1 MPSNSELSSGGLAR
15 RLIAFYLVLAALS
28 VAVVIIVIDKGGS
41 EKALPSIA
49 GGYVASAPSSCLG
62 PAPAPVG
69 GAPLPVTA
77 PTQLPPP
84 GPAFSVNQ
92 SGQFVNLTNSQRT
105 LGGQLRLKPGATP
118 AGAHRLTG
126 TVNCISGKQQTLNA
140 LVTPGVKGSIAG
152 TLGGAPFAATLKSPP
167 PAPGAALPRTPSGIA
182 GKYALSPASTCF
194 GSSFTLNGS
203 GSSYTLVAANHTLG
217 RVSYSTK
224 TSAVS
229 GDVACIKGGSV
240 RLTATANDILLQNV
254 KLIPLQA
261 ATPVPSSAKTT
272 VNAAA
277 LPTTSKPAAKA
288 ALGSTSK
295 PAAKATPTTSGSAG
309 KVAVVTTSKTVPKPA
324 HGTSESLS
332 KVVIIPSKAA
342 AKPALITASGLPPS
356 GEQFTATKQR
366 SSFTKLVAA
375 FFLAVLIV
383 LIVARLFGMVAV
395 RVGQP
400 RVMGEVIAG
409 IALGPS
415 LFGLLAPNLQAT
427 IFSTDILPA
436 FGVAANLGL
445 IFFMF
450 LIGMEVDQKQLRG
463 KVAPA
468 AAISNASIALPM
480 LLGIAAALPLYKLL
494 GPDIKFAA
502 FALFMGVAMSITAF
516 PVLARILTERRM
528 LKGQVGSLT
537 IGCAAIDDVSAWF
550 LIALATTI
558 AVSGSFG
565 VVVRTIAEA
574 VAFVLVMALV
584 VRRVLARMATAF
596 DEVGQ
601 IPSGWF
607 AAIVVGVLLS
617 AYITE
622 AIDIDVIF
630 GGFIMGMVM
639 PRHARLTEEVTRRV
653 EDFVV
658 TLLLP
663 LFFVYTG
670 LKTNITLLDRPELWL
685 ITAGLV
691 VLAIVGKLAGAAI
704 AARVSGFNTRAS
716 LVIGTLMNTRGL
728 TELIVLNIALEV
740 GAISSILFTALV
752 IMAIVTTLMTGPM
765 LKLLDPRNE
774 YGTTIEDE
782 LAGAAAI
789 AAREHPGLPPAE
801 RSILVASHTDAALE
815 RLIEL
820 AKPLARSAPQRDLIL
835 ARLVEPPRGAGVRG
849 GLQTENLQLEEASQ
863 AVAQARERLAADGV
877 RARGVALTSSHP
889 GTDLAHVAEREPV
902 DLVLTEGRRRLIGE
916 SVPLGDVSVLLE
928 QAECDVA
935 VLIAKESAP
944 IDLGPDAPVLVPFG
958 GAEHDWAALELG
970 SWLSATTGAPLKLL
984 GVGGQSEDGKSVTRM
999 LADAGLLVQQSTGIA
1014 TEPLVIAD
1022 GGEGVVSAA
1031 TGAGLLVIGLSER
1044 WRREGL
1050 GPSRSEI
1057 AKAAPA
1063 PVLFVRRGTRAG
1075 LFAQRD
1081 NVTQFNWS
1089 RAGQPSIR

>member
-1 MPSNSELSSGGLAR
+1 MPAKSEQSSGGLAR
-15 RLIAFYLVLAALS
+15 RLIAFYVVLAALT
-28 VAVVIIVIDKGGS
+28 AVVVLVVIDKGGS
-41 EKALPSIA
+41 EKALPAIA
-49 GGYVASAPSSCLG
+49 GGYVASAPSGCLG

-69 GAPLPVTA
+69 GAPLPATA

-92 SGQFVNLTNSQRT
+92 SGQFVSLANNQRT
-105 LGGQLRLKPGATP
+105 LGGQLRLKPGANPT
-118 AGAHRLTG
+118 GAHRLTG
-126 TVNCISGKQQTLNA
+126 TIDCVSGKQQTLDA

-152 TLGGAPFAATLKSPP
+152 TLGGAPFAATLKSAP
-167 PAPGAALPRTPSGIA
+167 PAPGAALPRAPVGIA
-182 GKYALSPASTCF
+182 GKYALSPTSICF

-203 GSSYTLVAANHTLG
+203 GSSYTVVVASHTLG
-217 RVSYSTK
+217 RLTYTKK

-229 GDVACIKGGSV
+229 GDVACAKGGSV

-254 KLIPLQA
+254 KLIPLQV
-261 ATPVPSSAKTT
+261 ATPVPSAKPAGKAAVATT
-272 VNAAA
+272 SGSSGKAAA
-277 LPTTSKPAAKA
+277 IITSKPA
-288 ALGSTSK
+288 
-295 PAAKATPTTSGSAG
+295 
-309 KVAVVTTSKTVPKPA
+309 V
-324 HGTSESLS
+324 
-332 KVVIIPSKAA
+332 
-342 AKPALITASGLPPS
+342 KPALITPSGLPPA

-366 SSFTKLVAA
+366 SAFTKLVAA

-383 LIVARLFGMVAV
+383 LIVARAFGMVAV

-450 LIGMEVDQKQLRG
+450 LIGMEVDQKQLKG
-463 KVAPA
+463 KAAPA

-494 GPDIKFAA
+494 GPDIKVAA

-528 LKGQVGSLT
+528 LKGPVGSLT

-558 AVSGSFG
+558 AVSGTFG

-574 VAFVLVMALV
+574 VAFVLVMALL

-622 AIDIDVIF
+622 AIGIDVIF

-639 PRHARLTEEVTRRV
+639 PRHARLTEDVTRRV

-663 LFFVYTG
+663 MFFVYTG

-704 AARVSGFNTRAS
+704 AARVCGFDSRAS
-716 LVIGTLMNTRGL
+716 MVIGTLMNTRGL

-740 GAISSILFTALV
+740 GAISSVLFTALV
-752 IMAIVTTLMTGPM
+752 IMAIITTLMTGPL

-774 YGTTIEDE
+774 YGTKLEDE
-782 LAGAAAI
+782 LAGAAVA
-789 AAREHPGLPPAE
+789 AAREHPGLPVAE
-801 RSILVASHTDAALE
+801 RSILVASHTDAALK
-815 RLIEL
+815 RLIGL
-820 AKPLARSAPQRDLIL
+820 AEPLARSLPQRELIL
-835 ARLVEPPRGAGVRG
+835 TRLVEPPRGAGVRG
-849 GLQTENLQLEEASQ
+849 GLQTENLELERASRVI
-863 AVAQARERLAADGV
+863 AEARERLAVDGV
-877 RARGVALTSSHP
+877 LARGVALSSSHP

-902 DLVLTEGRRRLIGE
+902 DLVLTEGRRRLVGE

-928 QAECDVA
+928 RAECDVA
-935 VLIAKESAP
+935 VLVARESAP
-944 IDLGPDAPVLVPFG
+944 VSLGPESPVLVPFG

-970 SWLSATTGAPLKLL
+970 SWLSSATGAPLKLL
-984 GVGGQSEDGKSVTRM
+984 GAGGQSDDGKSVTRM
-999 LADAGLLVQQSTGIA
+999 LADASLLVQQTTGIA
-1014 TEPLVIAD
+1014 TEPLVMA
-1022 GGEGVVSAA
+1022 GGREGIVSAA
-1031 TGAGLLVIGLSER
+1031 AGAGLLVIGLSER

-1050 GPSRSEI
+1050 GPTRSEI

-1063 PVLFVRRGTRAG
+1063 PVLFVRRGTRSG

-1089 RAGQPSIR
+1089 RAGQPSLR

>member
-1 MPSNSELSSGGLAR
+1 MSASSGLSGRGLAR
-15 RLIAFYLVLAALS
+15 RLIPFYAILAALS
-28 VAVVIIVIDKGGS
+28 VVVVFVVIDKGGS
-41 EKALPSIA
+41 EKALPTIA

-69 GAPLPVTA
+69 GAPLPATA

-126 TVNCISGKQQTLNA
+126 TVDCISGKQQTLDA
-140 LVTPGVKGSIAG
+140 LVMPGVKGSIAG
-152 TLGGAPFAATLKSPP
+152 TLGGAAFAATLKSPP
-167 PAPGAALPRTPSGIA
+167 PAPGAALPRTPSAIA
-182 GKYALSPASTCF
+182 GKYALSPTSICF

-217 RVSYSTK
+217 RLSYSTK

-229 GDVACIKGGSV
+229 GDVACTKGGSV

-254 KLIPLQA
+254 KLIPLQVA
-261 ATPVPSSAKTT
+261 APVPS
-272 VNAAA
+272 
-277 LPTTSKPAAKA
+277 AAKA
-288 ALGSTSK
+288 
-295 PAAKATPTTSGSAG
+295 
-309 KVAVVTTSKTVPKPA
+309 V
-324 HGTSESLS
+324 
-332 KVVIIPSKAA
+332 
-342 AKPALITASGLPPS
+342 AKPALITPSGLPPS

-383 LIVARLFGMVAV
+383 LIVARGFGMVAV

-427 IFSTDILPA
+427 IFATDILPA

-450 LIGMEVDQKQLRG
+450 LIGMEVDQKQLKG
-463 KVAPA
+463 KAAPA

-480 LLGIAAALPLYKLL
+480 LLGIVAALPLYKLL
-494 GPDIKFAA
+494 GPNIKFAA

-528 LKGQVGSLT
+528 LKGPVGSLT

-574 VAFVLVMALV
+574 VAFVLVMALL

-622 AIDIDVIF
+622 AIGIDVIF

-704 AARVSGFNTRAS
+704 AARVCGFDSRAS
-716 LVIGTLMNTRGL
+716 MVIGTLMNTRGL

-740 GAISSILFTALV
+740 GAISSVLFTALV
-752 IMAIVTTLMTGPM
+752 IMAIVTTLMTGPL

-774 YGTTIEDE
+774 YGTKIEDE
-782 LAGAAAI
+782 LAGAAVV
-789 AAREHPGLPPAE
+789 AAREHPGLPVAE
-801 RSILVASHTDAALE
+801 RSILVASHSDAALE

-820 AKPLARSAPQRDLIL
+820 AEPLARSAPQRELIL
-835 ARLVEPPRGAGVRG
+835 TRLVEPPRGAGVRG
-849 GLQTENLQLEEASQ
+849 GLQTENLQLERASQ
-863 AVAQARERLAADGV
+863 TIAQARERLAAAGV
-877 RARGVALTSSHP
+877 LARGVALSSSHP

-928 QAECDVA
+928 RAECDVA
-935 VLIAKESAP
+935 VLVAKESASMK
-944 IDLGPDAPVLVPFG
+944 LGPQTPLLVPFG

-970 SWLSATTGAPLKLL
+970 SWLSSATGAPLKLL
-984 GVGGQSEDGKSVTRM
+984 GAGGQSDDGKSVTRM
-999 LADAGLLVQQSTGIA
+999 LADAGLLVQQTTGIA
-1014 TEPLVIAD
+1014 TEPLVIA
-1022 GGEGVVSAA
+1022 GGREGIVSAA
-1031 TGAGLLVIGLSER
+1031 AGAGLLVIGLSER

-1050 GPSRSEI
+1050 GPTRSEI

-1089 RAGQPSIR
+1089 RAGQPSVR

>member
-1 MPSNSELSSGGLAR
+1 MPSNSELSGGSLAR
-15 RLIAFYLVLAALS
+15 RLIPFYAILAALS
-28 VAVVIIVIDKGGS
+28 LVVVLVVIDKGGS
-41 EKALPSIA
+41 EKAPPAIA
-49 GGYVASAPSSCLG
+49 GGYVASAPSGCLG
-62 PAPAPVG
+62 PAPTPVG
-69 GAPLPVTA
+69 GAPLPATA

-84 GPAFSVNQ
+84 GPAFSVSQ

-105 LGGQLRLKPGATP
+105 LGGQLRLKPGVTP

-126 TVNCISGKQQTLNA
+126 TVDCISGKQQTLNA
-140 LVTPGVKGSIAG
+140 LVMPGVKGSIAG
-152 TLGGAPFAATLKSPP
+152 TLGGASFAATLKTPP
-167 PAPGAALPRTPSGIA
+167 PAPGAALPRTPSGIG
-182 GKYALSPASTCF
+182 GKYALSPTSTCF

-203 GSSYTLVAANHTLG
+203 GSSYTLVAATHMLG

-229 GDVACIKGGSV
+229 GDVACLKGGSV

-254 KLIPLQA
+254 KLIPLQV

-272 VNAAA
+272 
-277 LPTTSKPAAKA
+277 T
-288 ALGSTSK
+288 
-295 PAAKATPTTSGSAG
+295 
-309 KVAVVTTSKTVPKPA
+309 
-324 HGTSESLS
+324 
-332 KVVIIPSKAA
+332 
-342 AKPALITASGLPPS
+342 KPALTTPTGLPPS

-383 LIVARLFGMVAV
+383 LIVARAFGMVAV

-427 IFSTDILPA
+427 IFATDILPA

-450 LIGMEVDQKQLRG
+450 LIGMEVDQKQLKG
-463 KVAPA
+463 KAMPA

-494 GPDIKFAA
+494 GPNIKFAA

-574 VAFVLVMALV
+574 VGFVLVMALV

-617 AYITE
+617 AYLTE
-622 AIDIDVIF
+622 AIGIDVIF

-663 LFFVYTG
+663 MFFVYTG
-670 LKTNITLLDRPELWL
+670 LKTNVTLLDRPELWL

-691 VLAIVGKLAGAAI
+691 VLAIAGKLAGAAI
-704 AARVSGFNTRAS
+704 AARVCGFDSRAS
-716 LVIGTLMNTRGL
+716 MVIGTLMNTRGL

-740 GAISSILFTALV
+740 GAISSVLFTALV
-752 IMAIVTTLMTGPM
+752 IMAIVTTLMTGPL

-774 YGTTIEDE
+774 YGTKIEDE
-782 LAGAAAI
+782 LAGAALA
-789 AAREHPGLPPAE
+789 AAREHPGLPLAE
-801 RSILVASHTDAALE
+801 RSILVASHTDTALE

-820 AKPLARSAPQRDLIL
+820 AEPLARSAPQRELIL
-835 ARLVEPPRGAGVRG
+835 TRLVEPPRGAGVRG
-849 GLQTENLQLEEASQ
+849 GLQSENLQLEQASQ
-863 AVAQARERLAADGV
+863 TIAEARERLAADGV
-877 RARGVALTSSHP
+877 LARGVALSSSHP

-928 QAECDVA
+928 RADCDVA
-935 VLIAKESAP
+935 VLVAKESAP
-944 IDLGPDAPVLVPFG
+944 LDLGPETPLLVPFG

-970 SWLSATTGAPLKLL
+970 SWLSSATGAPLKLL
-984 GVGGQSEDGKSVTRM
+984 GAGGQSEDGKSVTRM

-1014 TEPLVIAD
+1014 TEPLVIA
-1022 GGEGVVSAA
+1022 GGREGIVAAA

-1050 GPSRSEI
+1050 GPTRSEI

-1089 RAGQPSIR
+1089 RAGQPSLK

>member
-1 MPSNSELSSGGLAR
+1 MSANSELSSGGLAR
-15 RLIAFYLVLAALS
+15 RLIPFYTVLAALS
-28 VAVVIIVIDKGGS
+28 VVVVLVVIDKGGS
-41 EKALPSIA
+41 EKALPTIA

-69 GAPLPVTA
+69 GAPLPATA

-92 SGQFVNLTNSQRT
+92 SGQFVSLTNSQRT

-118 AGAHRLTG
+118 AGAHRITG

-182 GKYALSPASTCF
+182 GKYALSPTSTCF

-203 GSSYTLVAANHTLG
+203 GSSYKLVAATHTLG

-229 GDVACIKGGSV
+229 GDVSCLKGGSV

-254 KLIPLQA
+254 KLIPLQV
-261 ATPVPSSAKTT
+261 ATPVPPAKTT
-272 VNAAA
+272 VKTA
-277 LPTTSKPAAKA
+277 LVTTSKPATKTAS
-288 ALGSTSK
+288 GTTSK
-295 PAAKATPTTSGSAG
+295 PSANATPTTSGSAG
-309 KVAVVTTSKTVPKPA
+309 KVAVITATKT
-324 HGTSESLS
+324 
-332 KVVIIPSKAA
+332 A
-342 AKPALITASGLPPS
+342 AKPALITPSGLPPS

-383 LIVARLFGMVAV
+383 LIVARAFGMVAV

-427 IFSTDILPA
+427 IFATDILPA

-450 LIGMEVDQKQLRG
+450 LIGMEVDQKQLKG
-463 KVAPA
+463 KAMPA

-494 GPDIKFAA
+494 GPNIKFAA

-528 LKGQVGSLT
+528 LKGPVGSLT

-558 AVSGSFG
+558 AVSGTFG

-574 VAFVLVMALV
+574 VAFVLVMALL

-622 AIDIDVIF
+622 AIGIDVIF

-663 LFFVYTG
+663 MFFVYTG

-704 AARVSGFNTRAS
+704 AARVSGFDTRAS
-716 LVIGTLMNTRGL
+716 MVIGTLMNTRGL

-740 GAISSILFTALV
+740 GAISSVLFTALV
-752 IMAIVTTLMTGPM
+752 IMAIITTLMTGPM

-774 YGTTIEDE
+774 YGTKIEDE

-789 AAREHPGLPPAE
+789 AAREHPGLPVAE

-820 AKPLARSAPQRDLIL
+820 AEPLARSLPQRELIL
-835 ARLVEPPRGAGVRG
+835 TRLVEPPRGAGVRG
-849 GLQTENLQLEEASQ
+849 GLQSENLQLEEASQ
-863 AVAQARERLAADGV
+863 TIAQARERLATDGV
-877 RARGVALTSSHP
+877 LARGVALSSSHP
-889 GTDLAHVAEREPV
+889 GTDLAHVAEREPI

-928 QAECDVA
+928 RAECDVA
-935 VLIAKESAP
+935 VLVAKESASM
-944 IDLGPDAPVLVPFG
+944 DLGPDTPLLVPFG

-970 SWLSATTGAPLKLL
+970 SWLSSATGAPLKLL
-984 GVGGQSEDGKSVTRM
+984 GAGGQSEDGKSVTRM
-999 LADAGLLVQQSTGIA
+999 LADAGLLVQQTTGIA
-1014 TEPLVIAD
+1014 TEPLVIA
-1022 GGEGVVSAA
+1022 GGREGIVAAA

-1050 GPSRSEI
+1050 GPTRSEI

-1089 RAGQPSIR
+1089 RAGQPSLR

>member
-1 MPSNSELSSGGLAR
+1 M
-15 RLIAFYLVLAALS
+15 
-28 VAVVIIVIDKGGS
+28 
-41 EKALPSIA
+41 
-49 GGYVASAPSSCLG
+49 
-62 PAPAPVG
+62 
-69 GAPLPVTA
+69 
-77 PTQLPPP
+77 
-84 GPAFSVNQ
+84 
-92 SGQFVNLTNSQRT
+92 
-105 LGGQLRLKPGATP
+105 
-118 AGAHRLTG
+118 
-126 TVNCISGKQQTLNA
+126 
-140 LVTPGVKGSIAG
+140 
-152 TLGGAPFAATLKSPP
+152 
-167 PAPGAALPRTPSGIA
+167 
-182 GKYALSPASTCF
+182 
-194 GSSFTLNGS
+194 
-203 GSSYTLVAANHTLG
+203 
-217 RVSYSTK
+217 
-224 TSAVS
+224 
-229 GDVACIKGGSV
+229 

-254 KLIPLQA
+254 KLIPLQV
-261 ATPVPSSAKTT
+261 ATPVPSAVKTT
-272 VNAAA
+272 V
-277 LPTTSKPAAKA
+277 
-288 ALGSTSK
+288 
-295 PAAKATPTTSGSAG
+295 
-309 KVAVVTTSKTVPKPA
+309 
-324 HGTSESLS
+324 
-332 KVVIIPSKAA
+332 
-342 AKPALITASGLPPS
+342 KPALITPSGLPPS

-383 LIVARLFGMVAV
+383 LIVARAFGMVAV
-395 RVGQP
+395 RIGQP

-427 IFSTDILPA
+427 IFATDILPA

-450 LIGMEVDQKQLRG
+450 LIGMEVDQKQLKG
-463 KVAPA
+463 KAAPA
-468 AAISNASIALPM
+468 TAISNASIALPM

-528 LKGQVGSLT
+528 LKGPVGSLT

-565 VVVRTIAEA
+565 IVVRTIAEA
-574 VAFVLVMALV
+574 IAFVLVMALV
-584 VRRVLARMATAF
+584 VRRILARMATAF

-617 AYITE
+617 ACITE
-622 AIDIDVIF
+622 AIGIDVIF

-663 LFFVYTG
+663 MFFVYTG
-670 LKTNITLLDRPELWL
+670 LKTNITLIDRPELWL

-691 VLAIVGKLAGAAI
+691 VLAIAGKLAGAAI
-704 AARVSGFNTRAS
+704 AARVCGFDSRAS

-740 GAISSILFTALV
+740 GAISSVLFTALV
-752 IMAIVTTLMTGPM
+752 IMAIITTLMTGPL

-774 YGTTIEDE
+774 YGTKIEDE
-782 LAGAAAI
+782 LAGAAVV
-789 AAREHPGLPPAE
+789 AAREHPGLPVAE

-820 AKPLARSAPQRDLIL
+820 AEPLARSLPQRELIL
-835 ARLVEPPRGAGVRG
+835 TRLVEPPRGAGVRG
-849 GLQTENLQLEEASQ
+849 GLQTENLQLEQASRRI
-863 AVAQARERLAADGV
+863 AQARERLAAEGV
-877 RARGVALTSSHP
+877 LARGVALSSSHP
-889 GTDLAHVAEREPV
+889 GADLAHVAEREPV

-928 QAECDVA
+928 RAECDVA
-935 VLIAKESAP
+935 VLVARESAP
-944 IDLGPDAPVLVPFG
+944 VSLGPQSPVLVPFG

-970 SWLSATTGAPLKLL
+970 SWLSSATGAPLKLL
-984 GVGGQSEDGKSVTRM
+984 GAGGQSDDGKSVTRM
-999 LADAGLLVQQSTGIA
+999 LADAGLLVQQTTGIA
-1014 TEPLVIAD
+1014 TEPLVIA
-1022 GGEGVVSAA
+1022 GGREGIVSAA

-1050 GPSRSEI
+1050 GRPARRSPRLPPRRCCSFAVAPVPVCLRSETTSPSSTGRGPGSPRRGRLGRQRMRLRS
-1057 AKAAPA
+1057 ASAASI
-1063 PVLFVRRGTRAG
+1063 VRRPPRTTARASAVTSCGGTTG
-1075 LFAQRD
+1075 
-1081 NVTQFNWS
+1081 TS
-1089 RAGQPSIR
+1089 

>member
-1 MPSNSELSSGGLAR
+1 MPSKTGLSSGALAR
-15 RLIAFYLVLAALS
+15 RLIAFYVVLAAVS
-28 VAVVIIVIDKGGS
+28 VAVVLVVIDKGGS
-41 EKALPSIA
+41 EKALPTIA

-62 PAPAPVG
+62 QAPAPVG
-69 GAPLPVTA
+69 GAPLPATA

-92 SGQFVNLTNSQRT
+92 SGQFVNLANSQRT
-105 LGGQLRLKPGATP
+105 LGGQLRLKPGAPP

-126 TVNCISGKQQTLNA
+126 TIDCVSGRQQTLNA
-140 LVTPGVKGSIAG
+140 LVVPGVKGSIAG

-167 PAPGAALPRTPSGIA
+167 PAPGAALPRTPRGIA
-182 GKYALSPASTCF
+182 GKYALSPTSTCF

-203 GSSYTLVAANHTLG
+203 GSSYTLVAATHTLG
-217 RVSYSTK
+217 RLAYSTR
-224 TSAVS
+224 TSSVS
-229 GDVACIKGGSV
+229 GDVACTKGGSV

-254 KLIPLQA
+254 KLVPLQV
-261 ATPVPSSAKTT
+261 ATPVASSAKR
-272 VNAAA
+272 
-277 LPTTSKPAAKA
+277 S
-288 ALGSTSK
+288 
-295 PAAKATPTTSGSAG
+295 
-309 KVAVVTTSKTVPKPA
+309 
-324 HGTSESLS
+324 
-332 KVVIIPSKAA
+332 I
-342 AKPALITASGLPPS
+342 KPALITPTGLAPS

-383 LIVARLFGMVAV
+383 LIVARAFGMVAV

-450 LIGMEVDQKQLRG
+450 LIGMEVDQKQLKG
-463 KVAPA
+463 KAAPA

-528 LKGQVGSLT
+528 LKGPVGSLT

-574 VAFVLVMALV
+574 VAFVLVMALL

-617 AYITE
+617 AYLTE
-622 AIDIDVIF
+622 AIGIDVIF

-663 LFFVYTG
+663 MFFVYTG
-670 LKTNITLLDRPELWL
+670 LKTNVTLLDRPELWL

-704 AARVSGFNTRAS
+704 AARVCGFDSRAS
-716 LVIGTLMNTRGL
+716 MVIGTLMNTRGL

-740 GAISSILFTALV
+740 GAISSVLFTALV
-752 IMAIVTTLMTGPM
+752 IMAIITTLMTGPL

-774 YGTTIEDE
+774 YGTKIEDE
-782 LAGAAAI
+782 LAGAAAV
-789 AAREHPGLPPAE
+789 AAAEHPGLPVAE
-801 RSILVASHTDAALE
+801 RAILVASHTDAALE

-820 AKPLARSAPQRDLIL
+820 AEPLARSAPQRELIL
-835 ARLVEPPRGAGVRG
+835 TRLVEPPRGAGVRG
-849 GLQTENLQLEEASQ
+849 GLQTENLQLEQASQ
-863 AVAQARERLAADGV
+863 AIAQARERLAADGV
-877 RARGVALTSSHP
+877 LARGVALSSSRP
-889 GTDLAHVAEREPV
+889 GEDLAHVAEREPV

-928 QAECDVA
+928 RAECDVA
-935 VLIAKESAP
+935 VLVAKESAP
-944 IDLGPDAPVLVPFG
+944 MSLGPESPVLVPFG

-970 SWLSATTGAPLKLL
+970 SWLSSATGAPLKLL
-984 GVGGQSEDGKSVTRM
+984 GAGGQTEDGKSVTRM
-999 LADAGLLVQQSTGIA
+999 LADAGLLVQQTTGVA
-1014 TEPLVIAD
+1014 TEPLVMA
-1022 GGEGVVSAA
+1022 GGREGIVSAA
-1031 TGAGLLVIGLSER
+1031 AGAGLLVIGLSER

-1050 GPSRSEI
+1050 GPTRSEI

-1063 PVLFVRRGTRAG
+1063 PVLFVRRGTREG

-1089 RAGQPSIR
+1089 RGGQTSVR

>member
-15 RLIAFYLVLAALS
+15 RLIPFYAVLAALS
-28 VAVVIIVIDKGGS
+28 VVVVLVVIDKGGS
-41 EKALPSIA
+41 EKALPTIA

-69 GAPLPVTA
+69 GAPLPATA

-118 AGAHRLTG
+118 AGTHRLTG
-126 TVNCISGKQQTLNA
+126 TVDCISGKQQTLNA
-140 LVTPGVKGSIAG
+140 LAVPGVKGSIAG
-152 TLGGAPFAATLKSPP
+152 TLAGAAFAATLKTPP

-182 GKYALSPASTCF
+182 GKYALSPTSVCF
-194 GSSFTLNGS
+194 GSSFTLSGS
-203 GSSYTLVAANHTLG
+203 GSSYTLVAAHHMLG
-217 RVSYSTK
+217 RLSYSTT

-229 GDVACIKGGSV
+229 GDVACTKGGSV

-254 KLIPLQA
+254 KLIPLQVA
-261 ATPVPSSAKTT
+261 MPVPSAVKTT
-272 VNAAA
+272 V
-277 LPTTSKPAAKA
+277 
-288 ALGSTSK
+288 
-295 PAAKATPTTSGSAG
+295 
-309 KVAVVTTSKTVPKPA
+309 
-324 HGTSESLS
+324 
-332 KVVIIPSKAA
+332 
-342 AKPALITASGLPPS
+342 KPALITPSGLPPS

-383 LIVARLFGMVAV
+383 LIVARLFGMAAV

-450 LIGMEVDQKQLRG
+450 LIGMEVDQKQLKG

-528 LKGQVGSLT
+528 LKGPVGSLT

-574 VAFVLVMALV
+574 VAFVLVMALL
-584 VRRVLARMATAF
+584 VRRVLARMGTAF

-607 AAIVVGVLLS
+607 AAIVVGVLMS

-622 AIDIDVIF
+622 AIGIDVIF

-704 AARVSGFNTRAS
+704 AARVSGFDSRAS

-740 GAISSILFTALV
+740 GAIFERSVHGARDHGDRHHADDWADAETAGSAQRV
-752 IMAIVTTLMTGPM
+752 RHQDRGRARRRGRHCRPRASRPAGGGA
-765 LKLLDPRNE
+765 LDPRRLAHRCRARASDRAGGAAGPLAAAARADPHASRRASARRRGARRSADRE
-774 YGTTIEDE
+774 PAARRS
-782 LAGAAAI
+782 LAGD
-789 AAREHPGLPPAE
+789 
-801 RSILVASHTDAALE
+801 RS
-815 RLIEL
+815 
-820 AKPLARSAPQRDLIL
+820 
-835 ARLVEPPRGAGVRG
+835 GA
-849 GLQTENLQLEEASQ
+849 
-863 AVAQARERLAADGV
+863 
-877 RARGVALTSSHP
+877 
-889 GTDLAHVAEREPV
+889 
-902 DLVLTEGRRRLIGE
+902 
-916 SVPLGDVSVLLE
+916 
-928 QAECDVA
+928 
-935 VLIAKESAP
+935 
-944 IDLGPDAPVLVPFG
+944 
-958 GAEHDWAALELG
+958 
-970 SWLSATTGAPLKLL
+970 
-984 GVGGQSEDGKSVTRM
+984 
-999 LADAGLLVQQSTGIA
+999 
-1014 TEPLVIAD
+1014 
-1022 GGEGVVSAA
+1022 
-1031 TGAGLLVIGLSER
+1031 
-1044 WRREGL
+1044 
-1050 GPSRSEI
+1050 
-1057 AKAAPA
+1057 
-1063 PVLFVRRGTRAG
+1063 
-1075 LFAQRD
+1075 
-1081 NVTQFNWS
+1081 
-1089 RAGQPSIR
+1089 

>member
-1 MPSNSELSSGGLAR
+1 MPSKSELSSGSLAR
-15 RLIAFYLVLAALS
+15 RLIPFYAVLAALS
-28 VAVVIIVIDKGGS
+28 VVVVLVVIDKGGS
-41 EKALPSIA
+41 EKALPAIA

-69 GAPLPVTA
+69 GAPLPATA

-126 TVNCISGKQQTLNA
+126 TVDCISGKQQTLDA
-140 LVTPGVKGSIAG
+140 LVVPGVKGSIAG

-182 GKYALSPASTCF
+182 GKYALSPTSTCF

-203 GSSYTLVAANHTLG
+203 GSSYTLVAATHTLG
-217 RVSYSTK
+217 RLAYSTK

-229 GDVACIKGGSV
+229 GDVACLKGGSV

-254 KLIPLQA
+254 KLIPLQV
-261 ATPVPSSAKTT
+261 ATPVPSAAKTT
-272 VNAAA
+272 ARAAA
-277 LPTTSKPAAKA
+277 LI
-288 ALGSTSK
+288 
-295 PAAKATPTTSGSAG
+295 TPTRPATEA
-309 KVAVVTTSKTVPKPA
+309 A

-332 KVVIIPSKAA
+332 KVVITPSKAA
-342 AKPALITASGLPPS
+342 AKPALITPTGLPPS

-383 LIVARLFGMVAV
+383 LIVARAFGMVAV

-450 LIGMEVDQKQLRG
+450 LIGMEVDQKQLKG
-463 KVAPA
+463 KAAPA

-528 LKGQVGSLT
+528 LRGPVGSLT

-574 VAFVLVMALV
+574 VAFVLVMALL
-584 VRRVLARMATAF
+584 VRRVLARMGTAF

-622 AIDIDVIF
+622 AIGIDVIF

-685 ITAGLV
+685 IAAGLV

-704 AARVSGFNTRAS
+704 AARVCGFDSRAS
-716 LVIGTLMNTRGL
+716 MVIGTLMNTRGL

-740 GAISSILFTALV
+740 GAISSVLFTALV
-752 IMAIVTTLMTGPM
+752 IMAIITTLMTGPL

-774 YGTTIEDE
+774 YGTKIEDE
-782 LAGAAAI
+782 LAGAAVA
-789 AAREHPGLPPAE
+789 AAREHPGLPVAE

-820 AKPLARSAPQRDLIL
+820 AEPLARSAPQRELIL
-835 ARLVEPPRGAGVRG
+835 TRLVEPPRGAGVRG
-849 GLQTENLQLEEASQ
+849 GLQTENLQLEQASR
-863 AVAQARERLAADGV
+863 AIEQARERLAAEGV
-877 RARGVALTSSHP
+877 LARGVALSSSHP
-889 GTDLAHVAEREPV
+889 GADLAHVAEREPV

-916 SVPLGDVSVLLE
+916 SVPLGEVSVLLE
-928 QAECDVA
+928 RAECDVA
-935 VLIAKESAP
+935 VLVAKESAP
-944 IDLGPDAPVLVPFG
+944 LSLGPETPLLVPFG

-970 SWLSATTGAPLKLL
+970 SWLSSATGAPLKLL
-984 GVGGQSEDGKSVTRM
+984 GAGGQSDDGKSVTRM
-999 LADAGLLVQQSTGIA
+999 LADAGLLVQQTTGIA
-1014 TEPLVIAD
+1014 TEPLVMA
-1022 GGEGVVSAA
+1022 GGREGIVSAA
-1031 TGAGLLVIGLSER
+1031 AGAGLLVIGLSER

-1050 GPSRSEI
+1050 GPTRSEI

-1063 PVLFVRRGTRAG
+1063 PVLFVRRGSRAG

-1089 RAGQPSIR
+1089 RAGQTSLR

>member
-1 MPSNSELSSGGLAR
+1 MPSNSELSGGGLAR
-15 RLIAFYLVLAALS
+15 RLIAFYVVLAALS
-28 VAVVIIVIDKGGS
+28 VAVVLIVIDKGGS

-69 GAPLPVTA
+69 GAPLPATA

-126 TVNCISGKQQTLNA
+126 TVGCVSGKQQTLNA
-140 LVTPGVKGSIAG
+140 LATPGVKGSIAG

-182 GKYALSPASTCF
+182 GKYALSPTSTCF

-217 RVSYSTK
+217 RLAYSTK

-229 GDVACIKGGSV
+229 GDVACTKGGSV

-254 KLIPLQA
+254 KLIPLQV
-261 ATPVPSSAKTT
+261 ATPVPSATKTT
-272 VNAAA
+272 VKAAA
-277 LPTTSKPAAKA
+277 LVTTSKPAAE
-288 ALGSTSK
+288 
-295 PAAKATPTTSGSAG
+295 AG
-309 KVAVVTTSKTVPKPA
+309 HS
-324 HGTSESLS
+324 TSESLS
-332 KVVIIPSKAA
+332 KLVITTSKAP
-342 AKPALITASGLPPS
+342 AKPALITPSGLPPS

-415 LFGLLAPNLQAT
+415 LFGVIAPNLQAT
-427 IFSTDILPA
+427 IFATDILPA
-436 FGVAANLGL
+436 FGVTANLGL

-528 LKGQVGSLT
+528 LKGPVGSLT

-622 AIDIDVIF
+622 AINIDVIF

-716 LVIGTLMNTRGL
+716 MVIGTLMNTRGL

-740 GAISSILFTALV
+740 GAISSVLFTALV

-774 YGTTIEDE
+774 YGSTIEDE

-820 AKPLARSAPQRDLIL
+820 AEPLARSAPRRELIL
-835 ARLVEPPRGAGVRG
+835 TRLVEPPRGAGVRG
-849 GLQTENLQLEEASQ
+849 GLQTENLQLEEASR
-863 AVAQARERLAADGV
+863 AIAQARVRLAADGV
-877 RARGVALTSSHP
+877 RARGVALSSSHP
-889 GTDLAHVAEREPV
+889 GTDLTHVAEREPV

-928 QAECDVA
+928 AAECDVA
-935 VLIAKESAP
+935 VLVAKESTP

-1057 AKAAPA
+1057 ARAAPA

-1089 RAGQPSIR
+1089 RAGQPSMK

>member
-1 MPSNSELSSGGLAR
+1 MPSNTGLSSGSLTG
-15 RLIAFYLVLAALS
+15 RLIAFYAILAALT
-28 VAVVIIVIDKGGS
+28 AIVVVLVIDRGGS
-41 EKALPSIA
+41 EKALPAIA

-69 GAPLPVTA
+69 GAPLPATA
-77 PTQLPPP
+77 PTQLPAP

-92 SGQFVNLTNSQRT
+92 SGQFVNLTNNQRT
-105 LGGQLRLKPGATP
+105 LGGQLRLQPDAT
-118 AGAHRLTG
+118 AGGAHRLTG
-126 TVNCISGKQQTLNA
+126 TIDCVSGKQQTLDA
-140 LVTPGVKGSIAG
+140 LAVPGVKGSIAG
-152 TLGGAPFAATLKSPP
+152 TLGGNAFAATLKTPP
-167 PAPGAALPRTPSGIA
+167 PAPGSALPRAPVGIA
-182 GKYALSPASTCF
+182 GKYALSPTSTCF

-203 GSSYTLVAANHTLG
+203 GSSYTLVAASHKLG
-217 RVSYSTK
+217 RLSYTKK

-229 GDVACIKGGSV
+229 GDVACTKGGSV

-254 KLIPLQA
+254 KLIPLQV
-261 ATPVPSSAKTT
+261 ATPVPAAKTT
-272 VNAAA
+272 VKAA
-277 LPTTSKPAAKA
+277 LLTTSKPSAKA
-288 ALGSTSK
+288 AQG
-295 PAAKATPTTSGSAG
+295 TSGSSG
-309 KVAVVTTSKTVPKPA
+309 KVVVITTSKTV
-324 HGTSESLS
+324 
-332 KVVIIPSKAA
+332 
-342 AKPALITASGLPPS
+342 AKPALITPSGLPPS

-383 LIVARLFGMVAV
+383 LIVARAFGMVAV

-450 LIGMEVDQKQLRG
+450 LIGMEVDQKQLKGRA
-463 KVAPA
+463 APA

-494 GPDIKFAA
+494 GPNIKFAA

-516 PVLARILTERRM
+516 PVLARILAERRM
-528 LKGQVGSLT
+528 LKGEVGSLT

-565 VVVRTIAEA
+565 VVARTIGEA
-574 VAFVLVMALV
+574 VGFVLVMALV
-584 VRRVLARMATAF
+584 VRRILARMATAF
-596 DEVGQ
+596 DEAGQ

-622 AIDIDVIF
+622 AINIDVIF

-663 LFFVYTG
+663 MFFVYTG

-685 ITAGLV
+685 ITASLV

-704 AARVSGFNTRAS
+704 AARVCGFDSRAS
-716 LVIGTLMNTRGL
+716 MVIGTLMNTRGL

-740 GAISSILFTALV
+740 GAISSVLFTALV
-752 IMAIVTTLMTGPM
+752 IMAIITTLMTGPL
-765 LKLLDPRNE
+765 LKLLDPHNE
-774 YGTTIEDE
+774 YGTKLEDE
-782 LAGAAAI
+782 LAGAALA
-789 AAREHPGLPPAE
+789 AAREHPGLPVAE
-801 RSILVASHTDAALE
+801 RAILVASHTDAALE

-820 AKPLARSAPQRDLIL
+820 AQPLARSTPQRELIL
-835 ARLVEPPRGAGVRG
+835 TRLVEPPRGAGVRG
-849 GLQTENLQLEEASQ
+849 GLQTENLQLEQASQ
-863 AVAQARERLAADGV
+863 AIAQAREHLATDGV
-877 RARGVALTSSHP
+877 LARGVALSSSHP
-889 GTDLAHVAEREPV
+889 GADLAHVAAREPV

-916 SVPLGDVSVLLE
+916 GVPLGDVSVLLE
-928 QAECDVA
+928 RAECDVA
-935 VLIAKESAP
+935 VLIARESAP
-944 IDLGPDAPVLVPFG
+944 FNLGPQSPVLVPFG

-970 SWLSATTGAPLKLL
+970 SWLSSATGAPLKLL
-984 GVGGQSEDGKSVTRM
+984 GAGGQTDDGKSVTRI
-999 LADAGLLVQQSTGIA
+999 LADAGLLVQQTTGIA
-1014 TEPLVIAD
+1014 TEPLVISGGRD
-1022 GGEGVVSAA
+1022 GIVSAA
-1031 TGAGLLVIGLSER
+1031 AGAGLLVIGLSER

-1050 GPSRSEI
+1050 GPTRSEI

-1063 PVLFVRRGTRAG
+1063 PVLFVRRGTREG
-1075 LFAQRD
+1075 LFAQRE

-1089 RAGQPSIR
+1089 MAGQTSR

>member
-15 RLIAFYLVLAALS
+15 RLIAFYVVLAALS

-41 EKALPSIA
+41 EKALPAIA

-69 GAPLPVTA
+69 GAPLPATA

-126 TVNCISGKQQTLNA
+126 TVDCISGKQQTLDA
-140 LVTPGVKGSIAG
+140 LVMPGVKGSIAG

-182 GKYALSPASTCF
+182 GKYALSPTSTCF

-203 GSSYTLVAANHTLG
+203 GSSYKLVAATHTLG
-217 RVSYSTK
+217 RLSYSTK

-229 GDVACIKGGSV
+229 GDVACLKGGSV

-254 KLIPLQA
+254 KLIPLQVA
-261 ATPVPSSAKTT
+261 APVPSAAKTT
-272 VNAAA
+272 VKAA
-277 LPTTSKPAAKA
+277 LLTTSKPAASA
-288 ALGSTSK
+288 ALGTASK
-295 PAAKATPTTSGSAG
+295 PATKATPTTSGSAG
-309 KVAVVTTSKTVPKPA
+309 KVAVITSSKTV
-324 HGTSESLS
+324 
-332 KVVIIPSKAA
+332 
-342 AKPALITASGLPPS
+342 AKPALITPTGLPPS

-383 LIVARLFGMVAV
+383 LIVARAFGMVAV

-450 LIGMEVDQKQLRG
+450 LIGMEVDQKQLKG
-463 KVAPA
+463 KAAPA

-528 LKGQVGSLT
+528 LKGPVGSLT

-622 AIDIDVIF
+622 AINIDVIF

-704 AARVSGFNTRAS
+704 AARVCGFDSRAS
-716 LVIGTLMNTRGL
+716 MVIGTLMNTRGL

-740 GAISSILFTALV
+740 GAISSVLFTALV
-752 IMAIVTTLMTGPM
+752 IMAIVTTLMTGPL

-774 YGTTIEDE
+774 YGTKIEDE
-782 LAGAAAI
+782 LAGAAAA
-789 AAREHPGLPPAE
+789 AAREHPGLPVAE
-801 RSILVASHTDAALE
+801 RSILVASHTDTALE

-820 AKPLARSAPQRDLIL
+820 AEPLARSAPQRELIL
-835 ARLVEPPRGAGVRG
+835 TRLVEPPRGAGVRG
-849 GLQTENLQLEEASQ
+849 GLQTENLQLERASQ
-863 AVAQARERLAADGV
+863 TIAQARERLAAEGV
-877 RARGVALTSSHP
+877 LARGVALSSSHP

-928 QAECDVA
+928 RAECDVA
-935 VLIAKESAP
+935 VLVAKESASMN
-944 IDLGPDAPVLVPFG
+944 LGPQTPLLVPFG

-970 SWLSATTGAPLKLL
+970 SWLSSATGAPLKLL
-984 GVGGQSEDGKSVTRM
+984 GAGGQSEDGKSVTRM
-999 LADAGLLVQQSTGIA
+999 LADAGLLVQQTTGIA
-1014 TEPLVIAD
+1014 TEPLVIA
-1022 GGEGVVSAA
+1022 GGREGIVSAA
-1031 TGAGLLVIGLSER
+1031 AGAGLLVIGLSER

-1050 GPSRSEI
+1050 GPTRSEI

>member
-15 RLIAFYLVLAALS
+15 RLIAFYVVLAALS
-28 VAVVIIVIDKGGS
+28 VAVVLVVIDKGGS

-69 GAPLPVTA
+69 GAPLPATA

-118 AGAHRLTG
+118 ASAHRLTG
-126 TVNCISGKQQTLNA
+126 TINCVSGKQQTLNV
-140 LVTPGVKGSIAG
+140 LVVPGVKGSIAG

-167 PAPGAALPRTPSGIA
+167 PAAGAALPRTPSGIA
-182 GKYALSPASTCF
+182 GKYALSPTSTCF

-203 GSSYTLVAANHTLG
+203 GSRYTLVAANHKLG
-217 RVSYSTK
+217 RLSYSTK
-224 TSAVS
+224 TSTVS
-229 GDVACIKGGSV
+229 GDVACTKGGSV

-254 KLIPLQA
+254 KLIPLQV
-261 ATPVPSSAKTT
+261 ATPVPSAAKTT
-272 VNAAA
+272 
-277 LPTTSKPAAKA
+277 AKA
-288 ALGSTSK
+288 ALATSSK
-295 PAAKATPTTSGSAG
+295 PAAKATAGASGASS
-309 KVAVVTTSKTVPKPA
+309 KVAVITT
-324 HGTSESLS
+324 
-332 KVVIIPSKAA
+332 SKAA
-342 AKPALITASGLPPS
+342 AKPALITPSGLPPS

-415 LFGLLAPNLQAT
+415 LFGVLAPNLQAT
-427 IFSTDILPA
+427 IFATDILPA

-450 LIGMEVDQKQLRG
+450 LIGMEVDQKQLKG

-480 LLGIAAALPLYKLL
+480 LLGIVAALPLYKLL
-494 GPDIKFAA
+494 GPNIKFAA

-528 LKGQVGSLT
+528 LKGPVGSLT

-584 VRRVLARMATAF
+584 VRRILARMATAF

-617 AYITE
+617 AYVTE
-622 AIDIDVIF
+622 AINIDVIF

-704 AARVSGFNTRAS
+704 AARVSGFHTRAS
-716 LVIGTLMNTRGL
+716 MVIGTLMNTRGL

-740 GAISSILFTALV
+740 GAISSVLFTALV
-752 IMAIVTTLMTGPM
+752 IMAVITTLMTGPL

-774 YGTTIEDE
+774 YGTKIEDE
-782 LAGAAAI
+782 LAGAAIA
-789 AAREHPGLPPAE
+789 AAREHPGLPVAE

-820 AKPLARSAPQRDLIL
+820 AKPLARSAPQRELIL
-835 ARLVEPPRGAGVRG
+835 TRLVEPPRGAGVRG
-849 GLQTENLQLEEASQ
+849 GLQTENLQLEAASQ
-863 AVAQARERLAADGV
+863 AIAQARERLAADGV
-877 RARGVALTSSHP
+877 LARGVALSSSHP

-935 VLIAKESAP
+935 VLVAKESAP
-944 IDLGPDAPVLVPFG
+944 MNLGPDAAVLVPFG

-970 SWLSATTGAPLKLL
+970 SWLSAATGAPLKLL

-999 LADAGLLVQQSTGIA
+999 LADAGLLVQQTTGIA

-1022 GGEGVVSAA
+1022 GGEGIVSAA

-1089 RAGQPSIR
+1089 RAGQPSLK

>member
-1 MPSNSELSSGGLAR
+1 MSASSELSGGSLAR
-15 RLIAFYLVLAALS
+15 RLIPFYAVLAALS
-28 VAVVIIVIDKGGS
+28 VVVALVVIDKGGS
-41 EKALPSIA
+41 EKALPAIA

-69 GAPLPVTA
+69 GAPLPATA

-84 GPAFSVNQ
+84 GPAFSVSQ
-92 SGQFVNLTNSQRT
+92 SGQFVDLTNSQRT

-126 TVNCISGKQQTLNA
+126 TVDCISGKQQTLDA
-140 LVTPGVKGSIAG
+140 LVMPGVKGSIAG
-152 TLGGAPFAATLKSPP
+152 TLGGAPFAATLRSPP

-182 GKYALSPASTCF
+182 GKYALSPTSICF

-203 GSSYTLVAANHTLG
+203 GSSYTLLAANHTLG
-217 RVSYSTK
+217 RLSYSTK

-229 GDVACIKGGSV
+229 GDVACTKGGSV

-254 KLIPLQA
+254 KLIPLQVATPIPSA
-261 ATPVPSSAKTT
+261 ATTIP
-272 VNAAA
+272 NAAA
-277 LPTTSKPAAKA
+277 LTTPKRPASEA
-288 ALGSTSK
+288 AHS
-295 PAAKATPTTSGSAG
+295 
-309 KVAVVTTSKTVPKPA
+309 
-324 HGTSESLS
+324 TSESLS
-332 KVVIIPSKAA
+332 KVVITPSKVA
-342 AKPALITASGLPPS
+342 AKPALITPSGLPPA

-383 LIVARLFGMVAV
+383 LIVARAFGMVAV

-427 IFSTDILPA
+427 IFATDILPA

-450 LIGMEVDQKQLRG
+450 LIGMEVDQKQLKG
-463 KVAPA
+463 KAAPA

-480 LLGIAAALPLYKLL
+480 LLGIVAALPLYKLL
-494 GPDIKFAA
+494 GPNIKFAA

-528 LKGQVGSLT
+528 LKGPVGSLT

-558 AVSGSFG
+558 AIAGSFG

-584 VRRVLARMATAF
+584 VRRILARMATAF

-617 AYITE
+617 AYLTE
-622 AIDIDVIF
+622 AIGIDVIF

-663 LFFVYTG
+663 MFFVYTG
-670 LKTNITLLDRPELWL
+670 LKTNVTLLDRPELWL

-704 AARVSGFNTRAS
+704 AARVCGFDSRAS
-716 LVIGTLMNTRGL
+716 MVIGTLMNTRGL

-740 GAISSILFTALV
+740 GAISSVLFTALV
-752 IMAIVTTLMTGPM
+752 IMAVITTLMTGPL
-765 LKLLDPRNE
+765 LKALDPRNE

-782 LAGAAAI
+782 LAGAAIA
-789 AAREHPGLPPAE
+789 AAREHPALPVAE
-801 RSILVASHTDAALE
+801 RSILVASHSDAALE

-820 AKPLARSAPQRDLIL
+820 AEPLARSTPQRELIL
-835 ARLVEPPRGAGVRG
+835 TRLVEPPRGAGVRG
-849 GLQTENLQLEEASQ
+849 GLQTENLQLEQASQ
-863 AVAQARERLAADGV
+863 AIAQARERLAAAGV
-877 RARGVALTSSHP
+877 LARGVALSSSHP
-889 GTDLAHVAEREPV
+889 GADLAHVAEREPV

-916 SVPLGDVSVLLE
+916 SVPLGEVSVLLE
-928 QAECDVA
+928 RADCDVA
-935 VLIAKESAP
+935 VLVAKESASME
-944 IDLGPDAPVLVPFG
+944 LGPETPLLVPFG

-970 SWLSATTGAPLKLL
+970 AWLSSATGAPLKLL
-984 GVGGQSEDGKSVTRM
+984 GAGGQSDDGKSVTRM
-999 LADAGLLVQQSTGIA
+999 LADAGLLVQQTTGIA
-1014 TEPLVIAD
+1014 TEPLVMA
-1022 GGEGVVSAA
+1022 GGREGIVSAA
-1031 TGAGLLVIGLSER
+1031 AGAGLLVIGLSER

-1050 GPSRSEI
+1050 GPTRSEI

-1089 RAGQPSIR
+1089 RAGQPSAR

>member
-1 MPSNSELSSGGLAR
+1 MPSETEQSSGGLAG
-15 RLIAFYLVLAALS
+15 RLIAFYVILAALT
-28 VAVVIIVIDKGGS
+28 VVVLIVVIDRGAG
-41 EKALPSIA
+41 EKALPVIA
-49 GGYVASAPSSCLG
+49 GGYVASAPSDCLG

-69 GAPLPVTA
+69 GAPLPLTA

-92 SGQFVNLTNSQRT
+92 SGQFVNLTNNQRT

-126 TVNCISGKQQTLNA
+126 TVDCVSGGQQTLNA
-140 LVTPGVKGSIAG
+140 LVVPGAKGAIAG
-152 TLGGAPFAATLKSPP
+152 TLAGAPFAATLKSPP
-167 PAPGAALPRTPSGIA
+167 PAPGAALPRAPVGIA
-182 GKYALSPASTCF
+182 GKYALSPTSICF
-194 GSSFTLNGS
+194 GSSFTLKGS
-203 GSSYTLVAANHTLG
+203 GSSYTVVAASHTLG
-217 RVSYSTK
+217 RLTYTKK
-224 TSAVS
+224 TSSVS
-229 GDVACIKGGSV
+229 GDVACAKGGTV

-254 KLIPLQA
+254 KLIPLQV
-261 ATPVPSSAKTT
+261 ATPVPSSAKATGK
-272 VNAAA
+272 AA
-277 LPTTSKPAAKA
+277 LVTTSKPSGKTA
-288 ALGSTSK
+288 ALITAK
-295 PAAKATPTTSGSAG
+295 P
-309 KVAVVTTSKTVPKPA
+309 V
-324 HGTSESLS
+324 
-332 KVVIIPSKAA
+332 
-342 AKPALITASGLPPS
+342 AKPALITPSGLPPS

-366 SSFTKLVAA
+366 SAFTKLVAA

-415 LFGLLAPNLQAT
+415 LFGVIAPNLQAT

-463 KVAPA
+463 RAMPA

-480 LLGIAAALPLYKLL
+480 VLGIAAALPLYKLL

-528 LKGQVGSLT
+528 LKSPVGSLT

-574 VAFVLVMALV
+574 VGFVLVMALL

-596 DEVGQ
+596 DEAGQ

-622 AIDIDVIF
+622 AINIDVIF
-630 GGFIMGMVM
+630 GGFIMGMIM

-704 AARVSGFNTRAS
+704 AARVCGFNSRAS

-752 IMAIVTTLMTGPM
+752 IMAIITTLMTGPL

-774 YGTTIEDE
+774 YGTKIEDE

-789 AAREHPGLPPAE
+789 AAREHPGLPVAE
-801 RSILVASHTDAALE
+801 RAILVASHTDAALE

-820 AKPLARSAPQRDLIL
+820 AEPLARTAPQRELIL
-835 ARLVEPPRGAGVRG
+835 TRLVQPPRGAGVRG
-849 GLQTENLQLEEASQ
+849 GLQTENLQLEQASQ
-863 AVAQARERLAADGV
+863 TIAQARERLAAEGV
-877 RARGVALTSSHP
+877 LARGVALTSSHP
-889 GTDLAHVAEREPV
+889 GTDLAHVAAREPI

-935 VLIAKESAP
+935 VLVARESAP
-944 IDLGPDAPVLVPFG
+944 VSLGPDSPILVPFG

-970 SWLSATTGAPLKLL
+970 SWLSSATGAPLKLL
-984 GVGGQSEDGKSVTRM
+984 GAGGQTDDGKSVTRM
-999 LADAGLLVQQSTGIA
+999 LADAGLLVQQTTGVA
-1014 TEPLVIAD
+1014 TEPLVMA
-1022 GGEGVVSAA
+1022 GGREGIVSAA

-1050 GPSRSEI
+1050 GPTRSEI

-1063 PVLFVRRGTRAG
+1063 PVLFVRRGTRGG

-1089 RAGQPSIR
+1089 RAGQTSLR

>member
-1 MPSNSELSSGGLAR
+1 MASNGELSSGGLAR
-15 RLIAFYLVLAALS
+15 RLIVFYAVLAALL
-28 VAVVIIVIDKGGS
+28 VAVVIVVIDKGAG
-41 EKALPSIA
+41 EKALPAIA

-69 GAPLPVTA
+69 GAPLPATA

-84 GPAFSVNQ
+84 GPAFSINQ
-92 SGQFVNLTNSQRT
+92 SGQFVNLTNNQRT

-126 TVNCISGKQQTLNA
+126 TINCVSGRQQTLNA
-140 LVTPGVKGSIAG
+140 LATPGVKGSIAG
-152 TLGGAPFAATLKSPP
+152 TLAGAPFAATLKSPP
-167 PAPGAALPRTPSGIA
+167 PAPGAALPRAPVGIA
-182 GKYALSPASTCF
+182 GKYALSPTSTCF
-194 GSSFTLNGS
+194 GGSFTLNGS
-203 GSSYTLVAANHTLG
+203 GSSYTVVVPGHTLG
-217 RVSYSTK
+217 RLTYTKK

-229 GDVACIKGGSV
+229 GDVACVKGGSV

-254 KLIPLQA
+254 KLIPLQV
-261 ATPVPSSAKTT
+261 ATPVPSSTKTS
-272 VNAAA
+272 VKAA
-277 LPTTSKPAAKA
+277 LLTTSKPAANTA
-288 ALGSTSK
+288 AGSTSK
-295 PAAKATPTTSGSAG
+295 SSANATPTTSGSAG
-309 KVAVVTTSKTVPKPA
+309 KVGVITT
-324 HGTSESLS
+324 
-332 KVVIIPSKAA
+332 
-342 AKPALITASGLPPS
+342 AKLALITPTGLPPS

-366 SSFTKLVAA
+366 SAFTKLVAA

-383 LIVARLFGMVAV
+383 LIVARAFGMVAV

-528 LKGQVGSLT
+528 LKGPVGSLT

-617 AYITE
+617 AYLTE
-622 AIDIDVIF
+622 AIGIDVIF

-663 LFFVYTG
+663 MFFVYTG

-691 VLAIVGKLAGAAI
+691 VLAIAGKLAGAAI
-704 AARVSGFNTRAS
+704 AARVCGFDSRAS
-716 LVIGTLMNTRGL
+716 MVIGTLMNTRGL

-740 GAISSILFTALV
+740 GAISRAFCS
-752 IMAIVTTLMTGPM
+752 
-765 LKLLDPRNE
+765 PR
-774 YGTTIEDE
+774 
-782 LAGAAAI
+782 
-789 AAREHPGLPPAE
+789 
-801 RSILVASHTDAALE
+801 S
-815 RLIEL
+815 
-820 AKPLARSAPQRDLIL
+820 
-835 ARLVEPPRGAGVRG
+835 
-849 GLQTENLQLEEASQ
+849 
-863 AVAQARERLAADGV
+863 
-877 RARGVALTSSHP
+877 
-889 GTDLAHVAEREPV
+889 
-902 DLVLTEGRRRLIGE
+902 
-916 SVPLGDVSVLLE
+916 
-928 QAECDVA
+928 
-935 VLIAKESAP
+935 
-944 IDLGPDAPVLVPFG
+944 
-958 GAEHDWAALELG
+958 
-970 SWLSATTGAPLKLL
+970 
-984 GVGGQSEDGKSVTRM
+984 
-999 LADAGLLVQQSTGIA
+999 
-1014 TEPLVIAD
+1014 
-1022 GGEGVVSAA
+1022 
-1031 TGAGLLVIGLSER
+1031 
-1044 WRREGL
+1044 
-1050 GPSRSEI
+1050 
-1057 AKAAPA
+1057 
-1063 PVLFVRRGTRAG
+1063 
-1075 LFAQRD
+1075 
-1081 NVTQFNWS
+1081 
-1089 RAGQPSIR
+1089 

>member
-1 MPSNSELSSGGLAR
+1 MPSETGVSSGGLAR
-15 RLIAFYLVLAALS
+15 RLIAFYVVLAALS
-28 VAVVIIVIDKGGS
+28 VAVVIVVIDKGSS
-41 EKALPSIA
+41 EKALPTIA

-69 GAPLPVTA
+69 GAPLPATA

-105 LGGQLRLKPGATP
+105 LGGRLRLKPGATP

-126 TVNCISGKQQTLNA
+126 TVDCVSGTQRALDA
-140 LVTPGVKGSIAG
+140 LVVPGVKGAIAG
-152 TLGGAPFAATLKSPP
+152 TLAGAPFAATLKSPP

-182 GKYALSPASTCF
+182 GKYALSPTSICF

-217 RVSYSTK
+217 RLSYSTK

-229 GDVACIKGGSV
+229 GDVACTKGGSV
-240 RLTATANDILLQNV
+240 RLTATANDILLQSV
-254 KLIPLQA
+254 KLIPLQV
-261 ATPVPSSAKTT
+261 ATPVPSSAKTA
-272 VNAAA
+272 VKVAG
-277 LPTTSKPAAKA
+277 LTTPKPA
-288 ALGSTSK
+288 
-295 PAAKATPTTSGSAG
+295 
-309 KVAVVTTSKTVPKPA
+309 VKTA

-332 KVVIIPSKAA
+332 KVVIAPSKAA
-342 AKPALITASGLPPS
+342 AKPALITPSGLPPS

-366 SSFTKLVAA
+366 GSFTKLVAA

-383 LIVARLFGMVAV
+383 LIVARAFGMVAV

-427 IFSTDILPA
+427 IFATDILPA

-450 LIGMEVDQKQLRG
+450 LIGMEVDQKQLKG
-463 KVAPA
+463 KAAPA

-516 PVLARILTERRM
+516 PVLARILAERRM
-528 LKGQVGSLT
+528 LKGPVGSLT

-574 VAFVLVMALV
+574 VAFVLVMALL
-584 VRRVLARMATAF
+584 VRRILARMATAF

-617 AYITE
+617 AYMTE
-622 AIDIDVIF
+622 AIGIDVIF

-663 LFFVYTG
+663 MFFVYTG

-704 AARVSGFNTRAS
+704 AARVCGFDSRAS
-716 LVIGTLMNTRGL
+716 MVIGTLMNTRGL

-740 GAISSILFTALV
+740 GAISGVLFTALV
-752 IMAIVTTLMTGPM
+752 VMAIVTTLMTGPL

-774 YGTTIEDE
+774 YGTKIEDE
-782 LAGAAAI
+782 LAGAAVA
-789 AAREHPGLPPAE
+789 AAREHPGLPVAE
-801 RSILVASHTDAALE
+801 RAILVASHTDAALE

-820 AKPLARSAPQRDLIL
+820 AEPLARSAPQRELIL
-835 ARLVEPPRGAGVRG
+835 TRLVEPPRGAGVRG
-849 GLQTENLQLEEASQ
+849 GLQTENLQLERASR
-863 AVAQARERLAADGV
+863 AIAQARERLAAEGV
-877 RARGVALTSSHP
+877 SARGVALSSSHP
-889 GTDLAHVAEREPV
+889 GPDLAHVAEREPV

-928 QAECDVA
+928 RAECDVA
-935 VLIAKESAP
+935 VLVARESAP
-944 IDLGPDAPVLVPFG
+944 VSLGPENAVLVPFG

-970 SWLSATTGAPLKLL
+970 SWLSSATGAPLKLL
-984 GVGGQSEDGKSVTRM
+984 GAGGQSDDGKSVTRM
-999 LADAGLLVQQSTGIA
+999 LADAGLLVQQTTGIA
-1014 TEPLVIAD
+1014 TEPLVMA
-1022 GGEGVVSAA
+1022 GGREGIVSAA

-1050 GPSRSEI
+1050 GPTRSEI

-1089 RAGQPSIR
+1089 RAGQPLVR

>member
-1 MPSNSELSSGGLAR
+1 MSANGELSSRSLAR
-15 RLIAFYLVLAALS
+15 RLIPFYAVLAALS
-28 VAVVIIVIDKGGS
+28 LVVVLVVIDKGGS
-41 EKALPSIA
+41 EKALPTIA
-49 GGYVASAPSSCLG
+49 GGYVASAPSTCLG

-69 GAPLPVTA
+69 GAPLPATA

-105 LGGQLRLKPGATP
+105 LGGQLRLKPSATP

-126 TVNCISGKQQTLNA
+126 TVSCISGRQQPLNA
-140 LVTPGVKGSIAG
+140 LVTPGVKGSILG
-152 TLGGAPFAATLKSPP
+152 TLGGAAFAATLKSPP
-167 PAPGAALPRTPSGIA
+167 PAPGAALPRTPSGIG
-182 GKYALSPASTCF
+182 GKYALSPTSTCF

-203 GSSYTLVAANHTLG
+203 GSSYTLVAATHMLG

-229 GDVACIKGGSV
+229 GDVACLKGGSV

-254 KLIPLQA
+254 KLIPLQV
-261 ATPVPSSAKTT
+261 ATPAPSSAKTT
-272 VNAAA
+272 
-277 LPTTSKPAAKA
+277 
-288 ALGSTSK
+288 
-295 PAAKATPTTSGSAG
+295 
-309 KVAVVTTSKTVPKPA
+309 
-324 HGTSESLS
+324 
-332 KVVIIPSKAA
+332 
-342 AKPALITASGLPPS
+342 AKPALITPTGLPPS

-383 LIVARLFGMVAV
+383 LIVARAFGMVAV

-427 IFSTDILPA
+427 IFATDILPA

-450 LIGMEVDQKQLRG
+450 LIGMEVDQKQLKG
-463 KVAPA
+463 KAMPA

-494 GPDIKFAA
+494 GPNIKFAA

-528 LKGQVGSLT
+528 LKGPVGSLT

-617 AYITE
+617 AYMTE
-622 AIDIDVIF
+622 AIGIDVIF

-663 LFFVYTG
+663 MFFVYTG
-670 LKTNITLLDRPELWL
+670 LKTNVTLLDRPELWL

-704 AARVSGFNTRAS
+704 AARVCGFDSRAS
-716 LVIGTLMNTRGL
+716 MVIGTLMNTRGL

-740 GAISSILFTALV
+740 GAISSVLFTALV
-752 IMAIVTTLMTGPM
+752 IMAVITTLMTGPL

-774 YGTTIEDE
+774 YGTKIEDE
-782 LAGAAAI
+782 LAGAALA
-789 AAREHPGLPPAE
+789 AAREHPGLPLAE

-820 AKPLARSAPQRDLIL
+820 AEPLARSLPQRELIL
-835 ARLVEPPRGAGVRG
+835 TRLVEPPRGAGVRG
-849 GLQTENLQLEEASQ
+849 GLQSENLQLEEASQ
-863 AVAQARERLAADGV
+863 TIAQARERLAAEGV
-877 RARGVALTSSHP
+877 LARGVALSSSHP
-889 GTDLAHVAEREPV
+889 GTDLAHVAAREPV

-928 QAECDVA
+928 RAECDVA
-935 VLIAKESAP
+935 VLVAKESASM
-944 IDLGPDAPVLVPFG
+944 DLGPDTPLLVPFG

-970 SWLSATTGAPLKLL
+970 SWLSSATGAPLKLL
-984 GVGGQSEDGKSVTRM
+984 GAGGRSEDGKSVTRM

-1014 TEPLVIAD
+1014 TEPLVIA
-1022 GGEGVVSAA
+1022 GGREGIVAAA

-1050 GPSRSEI
+1050 GPTRSEI

-1089 RAGQPSIR
+1089 RAGQPSMK

>member
-1 MPSNSELSSGGLAR
+1 MPSGGLTR
-15 RLIAFYLVLAALS
+15 RLIAFYAVLLALLG
-28 VAVVIIVIDKGGS
+28 VVVVVVIGQGGS

-62 PAPAPVG
+62 PAPAPAG
-69 GAPLPVTA
+69 GAPLPPTA

-92 SGQFVNLTNSQRT
+92 SGQFVNLTNNQRT
-105 LGGQLRLKPGATP
+105 LGGQLRLQPGTIAG
-118 AGAHRLTG
+118 GAHRLTG
-126 TVNCISGKQQTLNA
+126 TIDCVSGKQQTITA
-140 LVTPGVKGSIAG
+140 VAIPGVKGSIAG
-152 TLGGAPFAATLKSPP
+152 TLGGTVFAATLKSPP
-167 PAPGAALPRTPSGIA
+167 PAPGAALPRAPVGIA
-182 GKYALSPASTCF
+182 GKYALSPTSTCF
-194 GSSFTLNGS
+194 GGSFTVNGS
-203 GSSYTLVAANHTLG
+203 GSSYTVLAASHTLG
-217 RVSYSTK
+217 RLTYTKK

-240 RLTATANDILLQNV
+240 RLTATANDIYLQNV
-254 KLIPLQA
+254 KLIPLQV
-261 ATPVPSSAKTT
+261 ATPVPSSAKPPGQ
-272 VNAAA
+272 A
-277 LPTTSKPAAKA
+277 LSALSKPAAKPT
-288 ALGSTSK
+288 LNTL
-295 PAAKATPTTSGSAG
+295 AKL
-309 KVAVVTTSKTVPKPA
+309 V
-324 HGTSESLS
+324 
-332 KVVIIPSKAA
+332 
-342 AKPALITASGLPPS
+342 AKPALITPSGLPPA

-415 LFGLLAPNLQAT
+415 LFGLVAPNLQAA
-427 IFSTDILPA
+427 IFATDILPA

-450 LIGMEVDQKQLRG
+450 LIGMEVDQKQLKG
-463 KVAPA
+463 KAAPA

-480 LLGIAAALPLYKLL
+480 LLGIVAALPLYKLL
-494 GPDIKFAA
+494 GPDIKFPA

-528 LKGQVGSLT
+528 LKSPVGSLT

-565 VVVRTIAEA
+565 GVVRTICEA

-584 VRRVLARMATAF
+584 VRRILARMATAF
-596 DEVGQ
+596 DEAGQ

-617 AYITE
+617 AYLTE
-622 AIDIDVIF
+622 AIGIDVIF

-670 LKTNITLLDRPELWL
+670 LKTNIALLDRPELWL

-704 AARVSGFNTRAS
+704 AARVCGFNSRAA

-740 GAISSILFTALV
+740 GAISSVLFAALV
-752 IMAIVTTLMTGPM
+752 IMAVITTLMTGPL

-774 YGTTIEDE
+774 YGTKLEDE

-789 AAREHPGLPPAE
+789 AAREHPGLPVAE

-820 AKPLARSAPQRDLIL
+820 AEPLARTAPQRELIL
-835 ARLVEPPRGAGVRG
+835 TRLVEPPRGAGVRG
-849 GLQTENLQLEEASQ
+849 GLQTENLQLERASQ
-863 AVAQARERLAADGV
+863 AIAQARERLAADGV
-877 RARGVALTSSHP
+877 LARGVALSSSRP
-889 GTDLAHVAEREPV
+889 GVDLAHVAEREPV

-916 SVPLGDVSVLLE
+916 GVPLGDVSVLLE

-935 VLIAKESAP
+935 VLIARESAP
-944 IDLGPDAPVLVPFG
+944 VSLGPDSPLLVPFG

-970 SWLSATTGAPLKLL
+970 SWLASATGAPLKLL
-984 GVGGQSEDGKSVTRM
+984 GAGGHTDEGKSVTRI
-999 LADAGLLVQQSTGIA
+999 LADASLLVQQTTGIA
-1014 TEPLVIAD
+1014 TEPLVMAGGRD
-1022 GGEGVVSAA
+1022 GIVAA
-1031 TGAGLLVIGLSER
+1031 AAGAGLLVIGLSER

-1050 GPSRSEI
+1050 GPTRSEI

-1063 PVLFVRRGTRAG
+1063 PVLFVRRGTREG
-1075 LFAQRD
+1075 LFSQRG

-1089 RAGQPSIR
+1089 RAGQTSPR

>member
-1 MPSNSELSSGGLAR
+1 MSANSELSGASLAR
-15 RLIAFYLVLAALS
+15 RLIPFYAILIALS
-28 VAVVIIVIDKGGS
+28 VVVVLAVIDKGGG
-41 EKALPSIA
+41 EQAPPAIA

-69 GAPLPVTA
+69 GTPLPATA

-84 GPAFSVNQ
+84 GPAFSINQ

-105 LGGQLRLKPGATP
+105 LGGQLRLEPGGTP

-126 TVNCISGKQQTLNA
+126 TVDCISGKQQTLNA
-140 LVTPGVKGSIAG
+140 LVVPGVKGSIAG
-152 TLGGAPFAATLKSPP
+152 TLGVAAFAATLKTPP

-182 GKYALSPASTCF
+182 GKYALSPTSACF

-203 GSSYTLVAANHTLG
+203 GSSYTLIAAEHTLG
-217 RVSYSTK
+217 RLAYSTK

-229 GDVACIKGGSV
+229 GDVACTKGGSV

-254 KLIPLQA
+254 KLIPLQV
-261 ATPVPSSAKTT
+261 ATPVPSAVKTT
-272 VNAAA
+272 V
-277 LPTTSKPAAKA
+277 
-288 ALGSTSK
+288 
-295 PAAKATPTTSGSAG
+295 
-309 KVAVVTTSKTVPKPA
+309 
-324 HGTSESLS
+324 
-332 KVVIIPSKAA
+332 
-342 AKPALITASGLPPS
+342 KPALITPSGLPPS

-383 LIVARLFGMVAV
+383 LIVARAFGMVAV
-395 RVGQP
+395 RIGQP

-427 IFSTDILPA
+427 IFATDILPA

-450 LIGMEVDQKQLRG
+450 LIGMEVDQKQLKG
-463 KVAPA
+463 KAAPA
-468 AAISNASIALPM
+468 TAISNASIALPM

-528 LKGQVGSLT
+528 LKGPVGSLT

-565 VVVRTIAEA
+565 IVVRTIAEA
-574 VAFVLVMALV
+574 IAFVLVMALV
-584 VRRVLARMATAF
+584 VRRILARMATAF

-617 AYITE
+617 ACITE
-622 AIDIDVIF
+622 AIGIDVIF

-663 LFFVYTG
+663 MFFVYTG
-670 LKTNITLLDRPELWL
+670 LKTNITLIDRPELWL

-691 VLAIVGKLAGAAI
+691 VLAIAGKLAGAAI
-704 AARVSGFNTRAS
+704 AARVCGFDSRAS

-740 GAISSILFTALV
+740 GAIFERFVHRARDHGDHHHADDRAAAETARPAQRV
-752 IMAIVTTLMTGPM
+752 RHQDRGRARRRGRRRRPRASRPAGGGA
-765 LKLLDPRNE
+765 LDPRRLPHRRRARAPDRA
-774 YGTTIEDE
+774 GRA
-782 LAGAAAI
+782 AGALAAPARADPHPPRRAPARRRGAWRSADREP
-789 AAREHPGLPPAE
+789 AARTGLAEDRAGARAPRRRRRPRPGRRAELQPPWC
-801 RSILVASHTDAALE
+801 R
-815 RLIEL
+815 
-820 AKPLARSAPQRDLIL
+820 
-835 ARLVEPPRGAGVRG
+835 PRTRRRA
-849 GLQTENLQLEEASQ
+849 
-863 AVAQARERLAADGV
+863 
-877 RARGVALTSSHP
+877 RARGP
-889 GTDLAHVAEREPV
+889 GADRGAPPPDRRERAARGRERAARTGRVRRRGARRAGERAREPRAAAARCWCRSAEPSTTG
-902 DLVLTEGRRRLIGE
+902 LRWSSARGSPPLPARRSSCSAPAGRATTASRSPGCWPTPACWCSRRL
-916 SVPLGDVSVLLE
+916 
-928 QAECDVA
+928 
-935 VLIAKESAP
+935 
-944 IDLGPDAPVLVPFG
+944 
-958 GAEHDWAALELG
+958 G
-970 SWLSATTGAPLKLL
+970 SP
-984 GVGGQSEDGKSVTRM
+984 
-999 LADAGLLVQQSTGIA
+999 
-1014 TEPLVIAD
+1014 
-1022 GGEGVVSAA
+1022 
-1031 TGAGLLVIGLSER
+1031 
-1044 WRREGL
+1044 
-1050 GPSRSEI
+1050 PSRS
-1057 AKAAPA
+1057 
-1063 PVLFVRRGTRAG
+1063 
-1075 LFAQRD
+1075 
-1081 NVTQFNWS
+1081 
-1089 RAGQPSIR
+1089 

>member
-1 MPSNSELSSGGLAR
+1 MPSNTGLSSGGLAR
-15 RLIAFYLVLAALS
+15 RLIVFYAVLAALT
-28 VAVVIIVIDKGGS
+28 VVVLVVVIDRGAG
-41 EKALPSIA
+41 EKALPTIA

-62 PAPAPVG
+62 PAPAPVAG
-69 GAPLPVTA
+69 TPLPPSA

-84 GPAFSVNQ
+84 GPAFSLDQ
-92 SGQFVNLTNSQRT
+92 SGQFVNLTNNQRT
-105 LGGQLRLKPGATP
+105 LGGQLRLRPGAS
-118 AGAHRLTG
+118 AGGAHRLTG
-126 TVNCISGKQQTLNA
+126 TVDCVSGKRQTLTA
-140 LVTPGVKGSIAG
+140 LVVPGAKGSIAG
-152 TLGGAPFAATLKSPP
+152 RLGGAPLAAALESPP
-167 PAPGAALPRTPSGIA
+167 PAAGAALPRAPVGIA
-182 GKYALSPASTCF
+182 GKYALSPTSICF

-203 GSSYTLVAANHTLG
+203 GSAYTLAAANRTLG
-217 RVSYSTK
+217 RIAYTQQ
-224 TSAVS
+224 TSAIS
-229 GDVACIKGGSV
+229 GDVACLKGGSV
-240 RLTATANDILLQNV
+240 RLTATANDILLENV
-254 KLIPLQA
+254 KLIPLQV
-261 ATPVPSSAKTT
+261 ATPVPSSANTA
-272 VNAAA
+272 VEAAPA
-277 LPTTSKPAAKA
+277 TTSKPSARTVPAA
-288 ALGSTSK
+288 TSK
-295 PAAKATPTTSGSAG
+295 PS
-309 KVAVVTTSKTVPKPA
+309 
-324 HGTSESLS
+324 
-332 KVVIIPSKAA
+332 
-342 AKPALITASGLPPS
+342 AKPALITPSGLPPA
-356 GEQFTATKQR
+356 GEQFTATRQR

-383 LIVARLFGMVAV
+383 LIVARAFGMVAV

-415 LFGLLAPNLQAT
+415 LFGVVAPNLQAT
-427 IFSTDILPA
+427 IFATDILPA

-494 GPDIKFAA
+494 GPDVKFAA

-516 PVLARILTERRM
+516 PVLARILAERRM
-528 LKGQVGSLT
+528 LTGPVGSLT

-596 DEVGQ
+596 DEAGQ

-630 GGFIMGMVM
+630 GGFIMGMAM

-670 LKTNITLLDRPELWL
+670 LKTNVTLLDRPELWL

-691 VLAIVGKLAGAAI
+691 VLAILGKLAGAAI
-704 AARVSGFNTRAS
+704 AARVCGFHSRAS

-740 GAISSILFTALV
+740 GAISSVLFAALV
-752 IMAIVTTLMTGPM
+752 IMAVVTTLMTGPM
-765 LKLLDPRNE
+765 LRLLDPRNE
-774 YGTTIEDE
+774 YGAKLEDE
-782 LAGAAAI
+782 LAGAAAV
-789 AAREHPGLPPAE
+789 AAREHPGLPVAE
-801 RSILVASHTDAALE
+801 RAILVASHTDAALE

-820 AKPLARSAPQRDLIL
+820 AQPLARTAPRRELIL
-835 ARLVEPPRGAGVRG
+835 TRLVEPPRGAGVRG
-849 GLQTENLQLEEASQ
+849 GLQTENLQLERASR
-863 AVAQARERLAADGV
+863 AISQARERLAGDGV
-877 RARGVALTSSHP
+877 PARGVALSSSRP
-889 GTDLAHVAEREPV
+889 GEDLAHIAAREPV

-928 QAECDVA
+928 RAECDVA
-935 VLIAKESAP
+935 VLVARGSAP
-944 IDLGPDAPVLVPFG
+944 VRLGPQSPVLVPFG

-970 SWLSATTGAPLKLL
+970 SWLSCATGAPLKLL
-984 GVGGQSEDGKSVTRM
+984 GAGGRTEEGKSVTRM
-999 LADAGLLVQQSTGIA
+999 LADASLLVQQTTGVA
-1014 TEPLVIAD
+1014 TEPLVMA
-1022 GGEGVVSAA
+1022 GGRAGILSAA

-1050 GPSRSEI
+1050 GPTRSEI

-1063 PVLFVRRGTRAG
+1063 PVLFVRRGSREG

-1081 NVTQFNWS
+1081 VTQFNWS
-1089 RAGQPSIR
+1089 RAGQTLMG

>member
-15 RLIAFYLVLAALS
+15 RLIPFYAALAAISIVVVL
-28 VAVVIIVIDKGGS
+28 VVIHKGGS
-41 EKALPSIA
+41 EKALPTIA
-49 GGYVASAPSSCLG
+49 GGYVASAPSGCLG
-62 PAPAPVG
+62 PAPAPAG
-69 GAPLPVTA
+69 GAPLPATA

-92 SGQFVNLTNSQRT
+92 SGQFVSLANSQRT

-118 AGAHRLTG
+118 AGAQRLTG
-126 TVNCISGKQQTLNA
+126 TIDCVSGQQQTLDA
-140 LVTPGVKGSIAG
+140 LVVPGVKGSIAG
-152 TLGGAPFAATLKSPP
+152 TLGGAPFAATLKAPP

-182 GKYALSPASTCF
+182 GKYALSPTSTCF

-203 GSSYTLVAANHTLG
+203 GSSYTLLAANHTLG
-217 RVSYSTK
+217 RLAYSTK

-229 GDVACIKGGSV
+229 GDLACTKGGSV

-254 KLIPLQA
+254 KLIPLQV
-261 ATPVPSSAKTT
+261 ATPVPSSAKTA
-272 VNAAA
+272 VKAA
-277 LPTTSKPAAKA
+277 LLTTSKPAAKA
-288 ALGSTSK
+288 T
-295 PAAKATPTTSGSAG
+295 
-309 KVAVVTTSKTVPKPA
+309 

-332 KVVIIPSKAA
+332 KVVITPSKAA
-342 AKPALITASGLPPS
+342 AKPALITPSGLPPS

-383 LIVARLFGMVAV
+383 LIVARAFGMVAV
-395 RVGQP
+395 RIGQP

-450 LIGMEVDQKQLRG
+450 LIGLEVDQKQLKG
-463 KVAPA
+463 KAAPA

-528 LKGQVGSLT
+528 LKGSVGSLT

-574 VAFVLVMALV
+574 IAFVLVMALL
-584 VRRVLARMATAF
+584 VRRILARMATAF

-617 AYITE
+617 ACITE
-622 AIDIDVIF
+622 AIGIDVIF

-663 LFFVYTG
+663 MFFVYTG

-685 ITAGLV
+685 ITASLV

-704 AARVSGFNTRAS
+704 AARVCGFDSRAS
-716 LVIGTLMNTRGL
+716 MVIGTLMNTRGL

-740 GAISSILFTALV
+740 GAISSVLFTALV
-752 IMAIVTTLMTGPM
+752 IMAIVTTLMTGPL
-765 LKLLDPRNE
+765 LKLLDPHNE
-774 YGTTIEDE
+774 YGTKIEDE
-782 LAGAAAI
+782 LAGAAVA
-789 AAREHPGLPPAE
+789 AAREHPGLPVAE

-820 AKPLARSAPQRDLIL
+820 AEPLARSLPQRELIL
-835 ARLVEPPRGAGVRG
+835 TRLVEPPRGAGVRG
-849 GLQTENLQLEEASQ
+849 GLQTENLQLEQASQ
-863 AVAQARERLAADGV
+863 AIAQARQRLAAEGV
-877 RARGVALTSSHP
+877 LARGVALSSSHP
-889 GTDLAHVAEREPV
+889 GADLAHVAEREPV

-928 QAECDVA
+928 RAECDVA
-935 VLIAKESAP
+935 VLVARESAP
-944 IDLGPDAPVLVPFG
+944 VRLGPDSPVLVPFG

-970 SWLSATTGAPLKLL
+970 SWLSSATGAPLKLL
-984 GVGGQSEDGKSVTRM
+984 GAGGQSDDGKSVTRM
-999 LADAGLLVQQSTGIA
+999 LADAGLLVQQTTGIA
-1014 TEPLVIAD
+1014 TEPLVMA
-1022 GGEGVVSAA
+1022 GGREGIVSAA

-1050 GPSRSEI
+1050 GPTRSEI

-1063 PVLFVRRGTRAG
+1063 PVLFVRRGSRAG

-1089 RAGQPSIR
+1089 RAGQPSLR